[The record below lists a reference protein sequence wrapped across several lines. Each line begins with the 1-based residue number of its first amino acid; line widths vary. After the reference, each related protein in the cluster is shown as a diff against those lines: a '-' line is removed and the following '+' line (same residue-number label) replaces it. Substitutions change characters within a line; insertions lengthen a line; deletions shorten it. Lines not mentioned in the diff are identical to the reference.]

1 MTGAKV
7 NSILT
12 RDSASKF
19 QQVNS
24 KSKKNTTNHC
34 CKIIFSIPA
43 ENYVNQSDIPHPT
56 TSWTQPG

>member
-1 MTGAKV
+1 MTGAEV
-7 NSILT
+7 NCMLT

-24 KSKKNTTNHC
+24 KSKKNTDNHC

-43 ENYVNQSDIPHPT
+43 ENYVNQANIPHLT
-56 TSWTQPG
+56 TSRTQPG